1 MTLFRDEKE
10 KKNQK
15 PNRINSRVFVT
26 GNDLIHKRD
35 DLNLNSIGS
44 DAPIQYAS
52 KIGKKLGQ
60 INRIHAIFMN
70 VLFSVQKSGD
80 AHIVELLINNGA
92 DVNHQSKPALITP
105 LMIAAQSGWENVV
118 NVLLRKNADVN
129 MYDSMKWTALHHSVR
144 FFIGKKSGTQFHL
157 EAHSTDL

>member
-1 MTLFRDEKE
+1 
-10 KKNQK
+10 
-15 PNRINSRVFVT
+15 
-26 GNDLIHKRD
+26 
-35 DLNLNSIGS
+35 
-44 DAPIQYAS
+44 
-52 KIGKKLGQ
+52 
-60 INRIHAIFMN
+60 MN

-80 AHIVELLINNGA
+80 ANIVELLINNGA

-144 FFIGKKSGTQFHL
+144 FFIGKKKWYTISFGSSF
-157 EAHSTDL
+157 D